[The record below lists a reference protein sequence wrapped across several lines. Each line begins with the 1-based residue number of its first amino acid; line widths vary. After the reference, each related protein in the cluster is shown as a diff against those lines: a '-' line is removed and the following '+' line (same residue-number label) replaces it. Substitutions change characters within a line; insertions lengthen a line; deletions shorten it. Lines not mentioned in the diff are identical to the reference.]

1 LAPHFPL
8 DLPTKNNKQQENIK
22 FRTYH
27 GALTIQGPHHRRQC
41 RGLSLALMLEK
52 NEIDFLILEA
62 YPEIAPQIGASIG
75 LWPNGLRVLDQ
86 LGCYEDL
93 LKLAENSI
101 NTTSEG
107 LMESQCRQ
115 LKG

>member
-1 LAPHFPL
+1 MPPL
-8 DLPTKNNKQQENIK
+8 PFKVLITA
-22 FRTYH
+22 
-27 GALTIQGPHHRRQC
+27 GSVA
-41 RGLSLALMLEK
+41 GLSLALMLEK

-75 LWPNGLRVLDQ
+75 LWPNGLRILDQ

-101 NTTSEG
+101 NTTYFRGPDGIPMSSIEG
-107 LMESQCRQ
+107 MSDRLIERSDLSLPISSLC
-115 LKG
+115 